1 MQAFTFIYLLFSK
14 WICKFFFKGRSLQN
28 LSKIFAGSTVTCYLS
43 NTFNTNFARFVIL
56 QFSRVLNNS
65 HVKALSPIY
74 TGCYFSIA
82 NISFTFL
89 VTANSDSSVSN
100 SFLNTSA
107 SLESSWESWLKLTLI
122 TQGQKNILFLGE
134 FLQVSFRKCHCNIK
148 QIEVNELRYCT
159 C

>member
-14 WICKFFFKGRSLQN
+14 WICKFFFKGRSLQD

-65 HVKALSPIY
+65 HVKGLSPIY

-107 SLESSWESWLKLTLI
+107 SLESSLRKLTQTYFDNSRPEKYTLL
-122 TQGQKNILFLGE
+122 GRVSSSKLQKVPL
-134 FLQVSFRKCHCNIK
+134 
-148 QIEVNELRYCT
+148 
-159 C
+159 

>member
-14 WICKFFFKGRSLQN
+14 WICKFFFKGRSLQD

-107 SLESSWESWLKLTLI
+107 SLESSLRKLTQTYFDNSRPEKYTLL
-122 TQGQKNILFLGE
+122 GRVSSSKLQKVPL
-134 FLQVSFRKCHCNIK
+134 
-148 QIEVNELRYCT
+148 
-159 C
+159 